1 MALTSSPKARRQGS
15 KEEKSSKKGW
25 GSEKGAKGIKKS
37 AKSSR
42 QSATSPRQCTKSRH
56 AKGWKHGGSWTQGGS
71 WKGAKTWKTEGKRS
85 DWKVAG
91 WKGAPEVSSA
101 GNLDRRRPLADLI
114 DYARSCSKALD
125 GLSGQE
131 EQLMSTRA
139 LEEMGE
145 RLLLVAADQRGS
157 KPLEKLIK
165 KAASEGFLAAFKRLL
180 DDLDNLA
187 PNQYASHVLETALK
201 SWAERLGQEK
211 DPEFFK
217 PIVATCNKVQEE
229 GSWDSLMNS
238 PCSAH
243 VVRGLLMAL
252 GGYAP
257 ETDKEKAARA
267 GLLPQTKHE
276 VPPEVVECRRQ
287 TAASLIKLIRLDSSL
302 CLSSHASPV
311 LQLLLRLLRDCHDR
325 ALLAEACAAVVGA
338 KAVTGPPCLE
348 RCDALRRSAPGSR
361 VLEAVLETS
370 GAELF
375 GELFARFFRPRLS
388 ELAMAEFGPFLVQK
402 LADGLRE
409 PPQLQLALGEL
420 DFVALLGS
428 GQNAQHAVVLK
439 MLEAALRLRA
449 GLKAAAGNVFRALA
463 LQNASEHPKAWPT
476 LLALQSLEV
485 DDLLEKDSKEKDSKQ
500 KESKSKERKASDAEG
515 RLRRL
520 PAAGPTIL
528 AVLLRFPADTVAPI
542 TAGLSKMLRPQLLL
556 AMAQEAKTARVLEAA
571 LAPSSALENRRLKL
585 AAAFKGLLGQLGPHH
600 VGGWVCAALWRAA
613 RSQESL
619 REAFAQELLAVEAE
633 LRQRNFAV
641 WKVCGLNQVKLRSE
655 EWVQQQKK
663 AGKVQALFGP
673 LLGDEEAAKALEAQ
687 RARAAEDEAQRQV
700 ALDPT
705 VAALLPYEPESP
717 TGEAEAPAPAQ
728 NPKATQDESLQQT
741 LQLIKTKAGVKRK
754 RPTRPRKTE
763 SSHPIRNVYK
773 LEENFRGIKRR
784 PCSFDSGRSLGALAL
799 CGTPK
804 LWLRDKGQPRAAQLA
819 AQTRFLPMSTLTQS
833 NQTEE
838 EYLDRWSDGFL
849 ERNWPLA
856 LIMALE
862 ILVVGGL
869 YLYHIAWVRVQRQR
883 AKDSAVMRL
892 TEALSLEMLRR
903 FLPGARVE
911 KYRFRGMGRKKA
923 MASISFEDISLQLPS
938 GEQILSGVS
947 GEFRA
952 GRMCAIMGPS
962 GAGKTS
968 LMNVLC
974 GKAAYATATGTVRF
988 NGQEGEYADYKTVMG
1003 FVPQEDVV
1011 HEGLTVGEQIR
1022 FSADL
1027 RNAYDT
1033 EAETRKRICE
1043 DVLKVMQ
1050 LDGLQNSIVGG
1061 LEHRGISGGQRKRV
1075 SIGLELAADP
1085 TMLFLDEP
1093 TSGLDAAS
1101 SLQIVQS
1108 LKRMGQLGMTS
1119 VMVVHQP
1126 RYSLFS
1132 LFDDVLLLG
1141 KGGRTVYFGP
1151 PSSARECLGFLMPL
1165 SENPADWF
1173 MDLIA
1178 GEVPNVRIPQFV
1190 PDMLFDIWELNK
1202 DRVERTQR
1210 EEEQALIEVNEWEEL
1225 VKKLGEEWPRISYR
1239 NAPSAM
1245 DPRREGVL
1253 REEDLLRLLKNS
1265 LEEDEEAED
1274 DIRQAFR
1281 ELLKRI
1287 AGPHASVASR
1297 KEVLEFLASL
1307 QGVVA
1312 SDKDLK
1318 TVKKKAANPK
1328 PTLLRS
1334 SPAVSPREE
1343 IKEEASPA
1351 SKAQERRASGR
1362 RMPTMIPEEEDNKDS
1377 ARDTLAAG
1385 LARSVRAEA
1394 AHRAP
1399 AAPAYPELECLTP
1412 RPFQPEGD
1420 RFDYVP
1426 TMVTV
1431 PSVEEAETGEETSR
1445 RPSIPFKLVVESVDV
1460 DEVEDARAGPT
1471 LHAVGSSASMA
1482 TAATS
1487 ILEKARRPEE
1497 FVVSLDRGTV
1507 LGADFSLK
1515 VDRLS
1520 VKQVAPSGRVAD
1532 WNAAN
1537 PGLKLKKGDEVT
1549 QVNGIS
1555 TPQEM
1560 FQELLKDDLQL
1571 TVQPRKHKRSSR
1583 VEDGSFPASPSSGM
1597 KEVPRL
1603 NLQRAQAQAAV
1614 VGPRG
1619 LHASL
1624 SEELKVLASPSMK
1637 SRRRSKAS
1645 SDGEGSSSNLSE
1657 YSSAAGDEASR
1668 GALFPSPRV
1677 EESTLKKLSPR
1688 TRSVWSRRLVEQT
1701 DLPPKGTG
1709 GKRVALADDAS
1720 WSEFTISG
1728 KPSDENLES
1737 EASRFRTNAK
1747 ATFHTT
1753 KSFTSAANLRKHA
1766 SNSKPPGFLRQLAML
1781 LHRSSIQWWRHTF
1794 HRGLFLFVISGS
1806 SAILGLMDAFVVE
1819 ENEWQVLPFLN
1830 LHTTLALLSCVFC
1843 LNVFST
1849 DRPVFWRERE
1859 SGLNI
1864 AAFFV
1869 SKIIM
1874 NTVDVILQCF
1884 LLAAIY
1890 YMIRQPDVS
1899 FAVYFVPFLLVSF
1912 ASSGLGYAI
1921 STVFPAVHGPFI
1933 AAIVIFVICGLL
1945 GHPLRVET
1953 MSDGGCLED
1962 AFSDFCWWLEILW
1975 LQELESKIAPWYM
1988 ERNPNCLISSHTH
2001 L

>member
-1 MALTSSPKARRQGS
+1 MRAELMEKLRELMKQRMTMDRDMWNCVKSFLYSMVDSVWEDVEKEIELNVELAWLKSDRATKQNGPVTSWRCYDWLRRKVLRHYLPYDRSIFGKLKNPLYLALTLTMLVPNAGFRVSVLSVILGFILVPGPPDEFQLINFILLSKGTQFITGGLVSMGQGAAIYFGCFNWSEDHLTDCIANRGPGKVSSLTGELADYLGSVLLVWVAFLALPFAQEHRQQKRESTRRNNAAESCESPKRKFGGRLANLLRYDVGCFMLSLLVLFTLTAGNLENRRQGS

-37 AKSSR
+37 
-42 QSATSPRQCTKSRH
+42 
-56 AKGWKHGGSWTQGGS
+56 
-71 WKGAKTWKTEGKRS
+71 
-85 DWKVAG
+85 
-91 WKGAPEVSSA
+91 
-101 GNLDRRRPLADLI
+101 NLDRRRPLADLI

-754 RPTRPRKTE
+754 RKRK
-763 SSHPIRNVYK
+763 
-773 LEENFRGIKRR
+773 
-784 PCSFDSGRSLGALAL
+784 A
-799 CGTPK
+799 
-804 LWLRDKGQPRAAQLA
+804 AAQA
-819 AQTRFLPMSTLTQS
+819 
-833 NQTEE
+833 
-838 EYLDRWSDGFL
+838 
-849 ERNWPLA
+849 
-856 LIMALE
+856 
-862 ILVVGGL
+862 
-869 YLYHIAWVRVQRQR
+869 H
-883 AKDSAVMRL
+883 
-892 TEALSLEMLRR
+892 
-903 FLPGARVE
+903 
-911 KYRFRGMGRKKA
+911 
-923 MASISFEDISLQLPS
+923 
-938 GEQILSGVS
+938 
-947 GEFRA
+947 
-952 GRMCAIMGPS
+952 
-962 GAGKTS
+962 
-968 LMNVLC
+968 
-974 GKAAYATATGTVRF
+974 
-988 NGQEGEYADYKTVMG
+988 
-1003 FVPQEDVV
+1003 
-1011 HEGLTVGEQIR
+1011 
-1022 FSADL
+1022 
-1027 RNAYDT
+1027 
-1033 EAETRKRICE
+1033 EAEE
-1043 DVLKVMQ
+1043 D
-1050 LDGLQNSIVGG
+1050 
-1061 LEHRGISGGQRKRV
+1061 
-1075 SIGLELAADP
+1075 
-1085 TMLFLDEP
+1085 
-1093 TSGLDAAS
+1093 
-1101 SLQIVQS
+1101 
-1108 LKRMGQLGMTS
+1108 
-1119 VMVVHQP
+1119 
-1126 RYSLFS
+1126 
-1132 LFDDVLLLG
+1132 
-1141 KGGRTVYFGP
+1141 
-1151 PSSARECLGFLMPL
+1151 
-1165 SENPADWF
+1165 
-1173 MDLIA
+1173 
-1178 GEVPNVRIPQFV
+1178 
-1190 PDMLFDIWELNK
+1190 
-1202 DRVERTQR
+1202 
-1210 EEEQALIEVNEWEEL
+1210 
-1225 VKKLGEEWPRISYR
+1225 
-1239 NAPSAM
+1239 
-1245 DPRREGVL
+1245 
-1253 REEDLLRLLKNS
+1253 
-1265 LEEDEEAED
+1265 
-1274 DIRQAFR
+1274 
-1281 ELLKRI
+1281 
-1287 AGPHASVASR
+1287 
-1297 KEVLEFLASL
+1297 
-1307 QGVVA
+1307 
-1312 SDKDLK
+1312 
-1318 TVKKKAANPK
+1318 
-1328 PTLLRS
+1328 
-1334 SPAVSPREE
+1334 
-1343 IKEEASPA
+1343 
-1351 SKAQERRASGR
+1351 
-1362 RMPTMIPEEEDNKDS
+1362 
-1377 ARDTLAAG
+1377 
-1385 LARSVRAEA
+1385 
-1394 AHRAP
+1394 
-1399 AAPAYPELECLTP
+1399 
-1412 RPFQPEGD
+1412 
-1420 RFDYVP
+1420 
-1426 TMVTV
+1426 
-1431 PSVEEAETGEETSR
+1431 
-1445 RPSIPFKLVVESVDV
+1445 
-1460 DEVEDARAGPT
+1460 
-1471 LHAVGSSASMA
+1471 
-1482 TAATS
+1482 
-1487 ILEKARRPEE
+1487 
-1497 FVVSLDRGTV
+1497 
-1507 LGADFSLK
+1507 
-1515 VDRLS
+1515 
-1520 VKQVAPSGRVAD
+1520 
-1532 WNAAN
+1532 
-1537 PGLKLKKGDEVT
+1537 
-1549 QVNGIS
+1549 
-1555 TPQEM
+1555 
-1560 FQELLKDDLQL
+1560 
-1571 TVQPRKHKRSSR
+1571 
-1583 VEDGSFPASPSSGM
+1583 
-1597 KEVPRL
+1597 
-1603 NLQRAQAQAAV
+1603 
-1614 VGPRG
+1614 
-1619 LHASL
+1619 
-1624 SEELKVLASPSMK
+1624 
-1637 SRRRSKAS
+1637 
-1645 SDGEGSSSNLSE
+1645 
-1657 YSSAAGDEASR
+1657 
-1668 GALFPSPRV
+1668 
-1677 EESTLKKLSPR
+1677 
-1688 TRSVWSRRLVEQT
+1688 
-1701 DLPPKGTG
+1701 
-1709 GKRVALADDAS
+1709 
-1720 WSEFTISG
+1720 
-1728 KPSDENLES
+1728 
-1737 EASRFRTNAK
+1737 
-1747 ATFHTT
+1747 
-1753 KSFTSAANLRKHA
+1753 
-1766 SNSKPPGFLRQLAML
+1766 
-1781 LHRSSIQWWRHTF
+1781 
-1794 HRGLFLFVISGS
+1794 
-1806 SAILGLMDAFVVE
+1806 
-1819 ENEWQVLPFLN
+1819 
-1830 LHTTLALLSCVFC
+1830 
-1843 LNVFST
+1843 
-1849 DRPVFWRERE
+1849 
-1859 SGLNI
+1859 
-1864 AAFFV
+1864 
-1869 SKIIM
+1869 
-1874 NTVDVILQCF
+1874 
-1884 LLAAIY
+1884 
-1890 YMIRQPDVS
+1890 
-1899 FAVYFVPFLLVSF
+1899 
-1912 ASSGLGYAI
+1912 
-1921 STVFPAVHGPFI
+1921 
-1933 AAIVIFVICGLL
+1933 
-1945 GHPLRVET
+1945 
-1953 MSDGGCLED
+1953 
-1962 AFSDFCWWLEILW
+1962 
-1975 LQELESKIAPWYM
+1975 
-1988 ERNPNCLISSHTH
+1988 
-2001 L
+2001 